1 MFALEGTGMSA
12 PLLQV
17 SRISKSFATGRGTL
31 QAVEDVSFTIAPGE
45 AFGLVGESGS
55 GKSTL
60 GRLALGL
67 IAPTSGNVSFS
78 GQSIIGLSERAL
90 KPFRRQAQMV
100 FQDPY
105 SSLNPRLR
113 IKEIIGEALDTHGL
127 AQDRRDARIAE
138 LLDMV
143 GLNASHAAR
152 YPHEFSGGQRQ
163 RIGIARALAVEPRL
177 LIADEPVSALDV
189 SVQAQIITLL
199 QDLRRHLG
207 LALLFISHDLEIVE
221 LLCERVAVLYLG
233 RVMETGPTHQVMQT
247 PRHPYSR
254 ALLAAVPKADPEA
267 PRVKRL
273 VSGDIPS
280 QWTLTSNV
288 DDIAQA
294 AQVSAPTIVRFC
306 RAVGCEGL
314 KDFKLKLAAALA
326 RGTPYLHRDVTD
338 GDSGQDVLRNVVGSV
353 TAVVAE
359 WQRQIDPGRI
369 EAAASLIN
377 QARRVDC
384 FGTGATSNFLA
395 QDLQARLFRFDISST
410 AYTDAHLQMVAA
422 ATLQPG
428 DVVVAISFVGRMPSL
443 LEVVRLAKK
452 RGAKIIAITRANT
465 PLAQFADEVLATD
478 VPRDAVMRVGTDA
491 YIVQLLLIEVLMV
504 MIGLQRGP
512 ALNDRLK
519 TIHDVLERHGADI
532 EADPLYD

>member
-1 MFALEGTGMSA
+1 MKAGGAMTEWMHENSVDDAGLEHAAEA
-12 PLLQV
+12 P
-17 SRISKSFATGRGTL
+17 
-31 QAVEDVSFTIAPGE
+31 DVLRTIRA
-45 AFGLVGESGS
+45 GLV
-55 GKSTL
+55 L
-60 GRLALGL
+60 
-67 IAPTSGNVSFS
+67 
-78 GQSIIGLSERAL
+78 LSEG
-90 KPFRRQAQMV
+90 K
-100 FQDPY
+100 
-105 SSLNPRLR
+105 
-113 IKEIIGEALDTHGL
+113 K
-127 AQDRRDARIAE
+127 RIAE
-138 LLDMV
+138 L
-143 GLNASHAAR
+143 
-152 YPHEFSGGQRQ
+152 
-163 RIGIARALAVEPRL
+163 IIAQP
-177 LIADEPVSALDV
+177 
-189 SVQAQIITLL
+189 
-199 QDLRRHLG
+199 
-207 LALLFISHDLEIVE
+207 
-221 LLCERVAVLYLG
+221 
-233 RVMETGPTHQVMQT
+233 
-247 PRHPYSR
+247 
-254 ALLAAVPKADPEA
+254 
-267 PRVKRL
+267 
-273 VSGDIPS
+273 